1 MSAELHAGELAP
13 EELARAN
20 FYALLARLFYA
31 PPDTALLRALASAD
45 PLPSDDA
52 GAALAL
58 AWQEMSLAAATADE
72 EELKFEY
79 ESRFVGTGKAEIS
92 LYTGAYTVKTALDN
106 PLVEIRGFMIEHG
119 LARREDAHEPE
130 DHIAGL
136 CEIMRHLIAEQ
147 HAPFDE
153 QGRFFNSYLWPG
165 AAPLCDAIEKH
176 PDIGFYKQ
184 VARLAHAFFLLEH
197 STLDMN

>member
-1 MSAELHAGELAP
+1 MSDELPP

-31 PPDTALLRALASAD
+31 APDAVLLSALAAAD
-45 PLPSDDA
+45 PLPGDDEGA
-52 GAALAL
+52 GLAL
-58 AWQEMSLAAATADE
+58 AWREMSLAAGTADVDE
-72 EELKFEY
+72 VRHEY
-79 ESRFVGTGKAEIS
+79 ESRFVGTGKAEIP
-92 LYTGAYTVKTALDN
+92 LYTGAYTVKTAVDN

-130 DHIAGL
+130 DHVAGL

-147 HAPFDE
+147 HASMEE
-153 QGRFFNSYLWPG
+153 QARFFNGFVWPG
-165 AAPLCDAIEKH
+165 AVPLCAAIEKH

-184 VARLAHAFFLLEH
+184 VARLAHAFLVLEH
-197 STLDMN
+197 ATLDMN